1 MGAPAP
7 SSERLGGEGVADPVP
22 ARADHPRAE
31 ETADSSYIRF
41 AAELLNQMWQ
51 TDFTHYP
58 LADRQDVEILNFLDD
73 RSRSVFSTA
82 RRSAGRCRCCC

>member
-1 MGAPAP
+1 MWRILSRHGQITPEP
-7 SSERLGGEGVADPVP
+7 KKRPDP
-22 ARADHPRAE
+22 
-31 ETADSSYIRF
+31 SYIRF
-41 AAELLNQMWQ
+41 AAELPNQMWQ

-73 RSRSVFSTA
+73 RSRSVFSSA